1 MRLFIVML
9 LFPVLTQA
17 ITWTTK
23 TPIPQ
28 VRSGPGCAVINDT
41 VYVIGGSSGGGS
53 LHNTNYVYDPVSNS
67 WSTKA
72 SMPTARSNIGCA
84 VVNGKIYAIGG
95 FVGGVQADTNLVEE
109 YDPATDSWSSKTP
122 MPTSRYAYAIAVV
135 ANKIYVI
142 GGMLPV
148 TAAVEEYDPA
158 LDSWATKASMP
169 TARMGP
175 AAAVIR
181 DTIYVFAGG
190 TSPGSGE
197 TTVNECYDPNTDN
210 WASKANMTYARYA
223 LGGFSF
229 DDVAYAIGGYD
240 SPVYYDNVEV
250 YDPTTNSW
258 SDETSMQYARQ
269 STAVGLVGNAVYVIG
284 GWNNGALNYNEE
296 GILMVGIEEQEAAQ
310 NMRIDITPNPFSKQT
325 KISFS
330 RLQNS
335 RHIEL
340 EIYDVTGRL
349 VKSFGKFIDHQFSI
363 NQIIWDGRDDN
374 GTILPSGTYL
384 LLINGQGVKETRV
397 LNFIHSSM

>member
-1 MRLFIVML
+1 ML
-9 LFPVLTQA
+9 LLPMLSQA

-28 VRSGPGCAVINDT
+28 VRSGAGCAVINDT
-41 VYVIGGSSGGGS
+41 VYVIGGSDGS
-53 LHNTNYVYDPVSNS
+53 LQNTNYVYDPVSNL

-95 FVGGVQADTNLVEE
+95 FVGGLQADTNLVEE
-109 YDPATDSWSSKTP
+109 YDPATDTWSSKAP

-175 AAAVIR
+175 ACAVIR
-181 DTIYVFAGG
+181 DTIFVFGG
-190 TSPGSGE
+190 STSVGTGA
-197 TTVNECYDPNTDN
+197 TAVNECYDPNTDN
-210 WASKANMTYARYA
+210 WTSRVNMTYNRYS
-223 LGGFSF
+223 LGGFSCGNM
-229 DDVAYAIGGYD
+229 AYAVGGYNYT
-240 SPVYYDNVEV
+240 VYRNNVEAYNPV
-250 YDPTTNSW
+250 TDNW

-269 STAVGLVGNAVYVIG
+269 SMAVGLVGSTVYVIG
-284 GWNNGALNYNEE
+284 GFNGVRLDYNEE
-296 GILMVGIEEQEAAQ
+296 GILTVGIEEQEAAR
-310 NMRIDITPNPFSKQT
+310 NMRIDIDPNPFSKQT

-330 RLQNS
+330 KIEKAEN
-335 RHIEL
+335 IEL
-340 EIYDVTGRL
+340 AIYDVTGRL
-349 VKSFGKFIDHQFSI
+349 VKSFGKFTNHPSSI
-363 NQIIWDGRDDN
+363 NQIVWDGRDDN
-374 GTILPSGTYL
+374 GTILPSGIYL
-384 LLINGQGVKETRV
+384 FLIDNQGAKETRV